1 MNNEK
6 KVNFTFNFYAPVGQ
20 NIAHVDKVEAH
31 FDKDMTMQVV
41 DTEQIIK
48 REDESGISV
57 QTHSPEA
64 IIQYVMK
71 LHPTCVSKKWKDHYQ
86 DLWEKVLEIP
96 EVEAVIYNKGRQRDT
111 TFNRNLVGNI
121 LCLMA
126 DEKVQVLC
134 EDNATKLTLALENT
148 AGASIR
154 AQLGIM
160 PERGIKT
167 SITEIIETFL
177 T

>member
-6 KVNFTFNFYAPVGQ
+6 NVNFTFNFYAPVGQ

-48 REDESGISV
+48 REDESGTSV
-57 QTHSPEA
+57 QSHSPEA

-71 LHPTCVSKKWKDHYQ
+71 LHPTYVSEKWKDYYQ
-86 DLWEKVLEIP
+86 ELWEKVLEIP
-96 EVEAVIYNKGRQRDT
+96 EVKTVIHDKGRQKNT

-121 LCLMA
+121 LHLMTN
-126 DEKVQVLC
+126 KGVLS
-134 EDNATKLTLALENT
+134 ENATKLTIALE
-148 AGASIR
+148 GDEDSSIR
-154 AQLGIM
+154 AQLGKL
-160 PERGIKT
+160 PKDQKLER
-167 SITEIIETFL
+167 SIIEIIDTFL
-177 T
+177 P